1 MNYSE
6 DELLPISALADIVFC
21 ERRAA
26 LHRLEEIWQESV
38 STIEG
43 HLLHDKVHTG
53 EGESRGEVRIAR
65 GLRLRSLRLGLS
77 GVADVFEFHRL
88 EEGMEGIVL
97 PGVSG
102 RWIPFPVEYKR
113 GVVRHEESF
122 ECQLCAQALCLEEM
136 LNCHIPA
143 GALFYGLSRR
153 RKDIL
158 LTNELRHVT
167 EEAAVRLHQVVN
179 AGVTPPAHYEKK
191 CKKCSLLAQCM
202 PQLAGKHDS
211 VRDYLGRTLKS
222 LIREEYA
229 TSSRPNAVTCR

>member
-1 MNYSE
+1 MFTE

-26 LHRLEEIWQESV
+26 LHRLEEIWQENV

-43 HLLHDKVHTG
+43 HHLHDKVHAG
-53 EGESRGEVRIAR
+53 EGESRGTVRIVR

-88 EEGMEGIVL
+88 EQNTEGIVL
-97 PGVSG
+97 QGVSG
-102 RWIPFPVEYKR
+102 RWMPFPVEYKR

-153 RKDIL
+153 RKDIF
-158 LTNELRHVT
+158 LTNDLRRGT
-167 EEAAVRLHQVVN
+167 AIAAVRLHQVVN
-179 AGVTPPAHYEKK
+179 AGITPPATYEKK
-191 CKKCSLLAQCM
+191 CEKCSLLAQCM
-202 PQLAGKHDS
+202 PKTAGGGKSATAWLAAQLDK
-211 VRDYLGRTLKS
+211 T
-222 LIREEYA
+222 
-229 TSSRPNAVTCR
+229 

>member
-1 MNYSE
+1 MYTE

-38 STIEG
+38 ATIEG
-43 HLLHDKVHTG
+43 HLLHDKVHAG
-53 EGESRGEVRIAR
+53 EGESRGAVRIAR

-88 EEGMEGIVL
+88 EQGAEGIVL
-97 PGVSG
+97 PGVPG

-113 GVVRHEESF
+113 GVIRHEESF
-122 ECQLCAQALCLEEM
+122 ENQLCAQAICLEEM

-143 GALFYGLSRR
+143 GAIFYGLSRR

-158 LTNELRHVT
+158 LTNELRHGT

-179 AGVTPPAHYEKK
+179 AGVTPPAHYEKT

-202 PQLAGKHDS
+202 PKTAGGGKSAEAYLKAQLES
-211 VRDYLGRTLKS
+211 
-222 LIREEYA
+222 
-229 TSSRPNAVTCR
+229 

>member
-38 STIEG
+38 ATIEG
-43 HLLHDKVHTG
+43 HHLHDKVHTG
-53 EGESRGEVRIAR
+53 EGESRGVVRIAR

-88 EEGMEGIVL
+88 EQGAEGIVL

-102 RWIPFPVEYKR
+102 RWLPFPVEYKR
-113 GVVRHEESF
+113 GVVRHEKSF
-122 ECQLCAQALCLEEM
+122 ESQLCAQALCLEEM

-158 LTNELRHVT
+158 LTNELRHGT
-167 EEAAVRLHQVVN
+167 EEAAARLHHVVN

-191 CKKCSLLAQCM
+191 CEKCSLLSQCM
-202 PQLAGKHDS
+202 PKTTGGGKS
-211 VRDYLGRTLKS
+211 AAAYLTAQLKS
-222 LIREEYA
+222 
-229 TSSRPNAVTCR
+229 

>member
-1 MNYSE
+1 MFTE

-38 STIEG
+38 ATIEG

-53 EGESRGEVRIAR
+53 EGESRGAVRIAR

-88 EEGMEGIVL
+88 EQGAEGIVL

-158 LTNELRHVT
+158 LTNELRHGT
-167 EEAAVRLHQVVN
+167 EAAAVRLHQVVN
-179 AGVTPPAHYEKK
+179 AGITPSAHYEKK
-191 CKKCSLLAQCM
+191 CEKCSLLAQCM
-202 PQLAGKHDS
+202 PKTAGGGKSAAAYLSAQLES
-211 VRDYLGRTLKS
+211 
-222 LIREEYA
+222 
-229 TSSRPNAVTCR
+229 

>member
-1 MNYSE
+1 MTYSE
-6 DELLPISALADIVFC
+6 DNLLPISALADIVFC

-26 LHRLEEIWQESV
+26 LHQLEEIWQESV

-43 HLLHDKVHTG
+43 HYLHDKVHAG
-53 EGESRGEVRIAR
+53 ENESRGDVRIVR

-88 EEGMEGIVL
+88 DQGAEGIVL

-102 RWIPFPVEYKR
+102 RWTPFPVEYKR

-158 LTNELRHVT
+158 LTDELRHGT
-167 EEAAVRLHQVVN
+167 EEAAVRLHHLVN
-179 AGVTPPAHYEKK
+179 AGVTPPATYAKK
-191 CKKCSLLAQCM
+191 CEKCSLLAQCM
-202 PQLAGKHDS
+202 PKTAGAGKSADK
-211 VRDYLGRTLKS
+211 YLRSEILDLK
-222 LIREEYA
+222 
-229 TSSRPNAVTCR
+229 C

>member
-1 MNYSE
+1 MFTE

-38 STIEG
+38 ATIEG
-43 HLLHDKVHTG
+43 HHLHDKVHAG
-53 EGESRGEVRIAR
+53 EGESRGTVRIVR

-77 GVADVFEFHRL
+77 GMADVFEFHRL
-88 EEGMEGIVL
+88 EQGTEGIVL

-102 RWIPFPVEYKR
+102 RWMPFPVEYKR

-122 ECQLCAQALCLEEM
+122 ECQLCAQAICLEEM

-153 RKDIL
+153 RKEIL
-158 LTNELRHVT
+158 LTDKLRHGT

-179 AGVTPPAHYEKK
+179 AGVTPQARYEKK
-191 CKKCSLLAQCM
+191 CEKCSLLAQCM
-202 PQLAGKHDS
+202 PKTAGGGKSAAAWLSAQLES
-211 VRDYLGRTLKS
+211 
-222 LIREEYA
+222 
-229 TSSRPNAVTCR
+229 